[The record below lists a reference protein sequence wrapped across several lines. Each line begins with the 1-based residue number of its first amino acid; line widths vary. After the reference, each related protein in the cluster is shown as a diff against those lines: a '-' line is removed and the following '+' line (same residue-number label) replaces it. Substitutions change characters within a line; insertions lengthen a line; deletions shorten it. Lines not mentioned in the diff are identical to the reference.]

1 MKMGGDNEINALS
14 GFKIFFFF
22 LPRPSREDEK
32 GRTLPEVSLGG
43 PEDK

>member
-22 LPRPSREDEK
+22 LGHRREDEK